1 MLRRQEVM
9 LQILWVFVKCREIEV
24 VISNF
29 WDQIRPTLMKSNGF
43 LQVQFNK
50 NAAAMDLQ

>member
-1 MLRRQEVM
+1 M

-50 NAAAMDLQ
+50 NAAAMELQ